1 MPYNKISELPDPV
14 KNALPKHAQEI
25 YMAAFNSA
33 WEKYKDPDERRGSA
47 GREET
52 AHKIAWSAVKREY
65 EKKGEEWQKKS

>member
-25 YMAAFNSA
+25 YMAALNNA
-33 WEKYKDPDERRGSA
+33 WDQYRDPDDRRGNA

-52 AHKIAWSAVKREY
+52 AHKIAWSAVKRDY
-65 EKKGEEWQKKS
+65 EKKGDEWHKKS